1 MVIVIYTNKQQI
13 TFSSNDACLY
23 CICSIRHK
31 NPCLTYK
38 FWEVRQPATAFVVKF
53 SKPGADDPWY
63 NVCVWVVNM
72 HVYCMLVVSVYS
84 IFSIQSVCMFLYSKS
99 KICNV

>member
-38 FWEVRQPATAFVVKF
+38 FWEVRQPGNAFVVKF

-63 NVCVWVVNM
+63 NVRNYHACALHGCGLCLYIVFLVFPECMQACV
-72 HVYCMLVVSVYS
+72 
-84 IFSIQSVCMFLYSKS
+84 Q
-99 KICNV
+99 